1 MSQNRLVYSTETGR
15 ICPDCSKPVAQCIC
29 RAKSA
34 PAVAPGNVRVSRERR
49 NGKAVTVIKGLPLD
63 ALALTQFGKQLR
75 ATFGTG
81 GTVKDGAIEL
91 QGDHCDALLV
101 LLKEQGHAPKRSG
114 G

>member
-1 MSQNRLVYSTETGR
+1 MTSGRLVYSTETGR
-15 ICPDCSKPVAQCIC
+15 VCPECSKPVAQCIC
-29 RAKSA
+29 RTKST

-75 ATFGTG
+75 ASFGTG
-81 GTVKDGAIEL
+81 GTVKDGTVEL
-91 QGDHCDALLV
+91 QGDHCDAV
-101 LLKEQGHAPKRSG
+101 LAMLKEQGHAPKRSG